1 MAVRY
6 EPKGKIAYITLDRP
20 EALNAFDQAMHLEL
34 HDAWTA
40 FRDDP
45 ELWVAIVTGSGDR
58 VFSAGADIKGWGG
71 IRHCDVVVVTQNGAE
86 VLTPFQST
94 LEELILPERSLN
106 AA

>member
-34 HDAWTA
+34 HDAWMA

-45 ELWVAIVTGSGDR
+45 ELWVAIVTGGGDR
-58 VFSAGADIKGWGG
+58 VFSVGADILGWGIG
-71 IRHCDVVVVTQNGAE
+71 EDAGRPHSCGPGRHVRVPRFHRASQGRLVFCM
-86 VLTPFQST
+86 ST
-94 LEELILPERSLN
+94 
-106 AA
+106 